1 MSWVWGAWEKAG
13 LFLHALGSRMW
24 IKVSEK
30 CNNLISVI
38 MVLCTC
44 TLSAFAMMETG
55 QSNLSCLSPIEFIK
69 QHDLKQSRKLGLFN
83 VLGWHS
89 HLLTLLWRGV
99 RSNRSWGEQQGWRLH
114 RSHLCQ
120 YLHPCVSNSDQRLFS
135 HNLRGTVIGR
145 VRHWPGQQPFL
156 GSLGW
161 SASII
166 SSFSAFSISMAVK
179 GVTMWWSRDI
189 CRMDFV
195 MFLFKAA
202 VGAAFLGGSRSRTP
216 G

>member
-1 MSWVWGAWEKAG
+1 
-13 LFLHALGSRMW
+13 MW
-24 IKVSEK
+24 IKVSKK
-30 CNNLISVI
+30 CKHLISVI
-38 MVLCTC
+38 MFLCIRA
-44 TLSAFAMMETG
+44 LSAMMETG
-55 QSNLSCLSPIEFIK
+55 ESNLSCLSAIQFIK
-69 QHDLKQSRKLGLFN
+69 QHDLKQSLKLGLFN
-83 VLGWHS
+83 VLDWHS
-89 HLLTLLWRGV
+89 YVLSLLWRGV
-99 RSNRSWGEQQGWRLH
+99 KGNRSWEQQQDWRLH
-114 RSHLCQ
+114 KSLS
-120 YLHPCVSNSDQRLFS
+120 LPCVPNSDQRLFS
-135 HNLRGTVIGR
+135 HNMRDTVMGR

-189 CRMDFV
+189 CRMDLV

-202 VGAAFLGGSRSRTP
+202 VGAAFLGGNRRRTP